1 MAAIPVRPTGNALRI
16 VSWNIHGSVGGDR
29 RCDPERIL
37 VHLRTLDPDILAL
50 QEVDGRTHF
59 GRQAGAF
66 EFFAAALG
74 THRVEARM
82 VKRPGRD
89 YGHLLWSRWPI
100 SAETV
105 HRLPGGRIEPRGV
118 IDAVI
123 ASPAG
128 ALRVLSTH
136 FSLWPGDRRRQASWV
151 AGLVAPEGVHSE
163 GQPTITLGDFNEWRT
178 AGAVHQTLSA
188 ALPVFANPVTWPSR
202 RPFVRMDRLYAS
214 KGVALAATSTV
225 TEAAGASDHLPLVI
239 DLVLPPAA

>member
-1 MAAIPVRPTGNALRI
+1 MRI

-29 RCDPERIL
+29 RCDPGRIL
-37 VHLRTLDPDILAL
+37 AHLRALNPDILAL

-74 THRVEARM
+74 GYRVEARM
-82 VKRPGRD
+82 VQRPGRD
-89 YGHLLWSRWPI
+89 YGHILWSRWPI
-100 SAETV
+100 AAETV

-123 ASPAG
+123 AAPAG

-136 FSLWPGDRRRQASWV
+136 FGLWPGDRRRQASWV
-151 AGLVAPEGVHSE
+151 AGMVASEGVAAV
-163 GQPTITLGDFNEWRT
+163 GPPTIALGDFNEWRT
-178 AGAVHQTLSA
+178 SGAVHQALSA
-188 ALPVFANPVTWPSR
+188 VLPVSANPVTWPSR

-214 KGVALAATSTV
+214 EGVVLSATTTA

-239 DLVLPPAA
+239 DLILPPAG